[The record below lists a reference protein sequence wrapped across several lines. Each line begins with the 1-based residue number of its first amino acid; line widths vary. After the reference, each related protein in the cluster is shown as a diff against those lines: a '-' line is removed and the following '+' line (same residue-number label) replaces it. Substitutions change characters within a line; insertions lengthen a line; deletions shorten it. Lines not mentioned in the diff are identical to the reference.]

1 MKPKKEEGKDPTT
14 PASTFLQT
22 ELYHTA
28 SQPGLRSLP
37 PSPSRDFL
45 TLTWGPIIYLT
56 TYTPSSSNNLL
67 SPFLQSLNT
76 EIHHAIRRVLPGNPS
91 QTRLLESS
99 YAAKV
104 FSGEKLYGDK
114 SVEEIRRVFHD
125 WKRVDLA
132 LPAVELPVRLRVCLV
147 VDKGVLER
155 FGRLVNG
162 DGDEDG
168 RGGECCPVIMVE
180 ENFPD
185 IRRRDSNPADEGFPG
200 WTWVALRAVVE
211 VFDGLRGAGG
221 LRKYHREGEVYLGDG
236 RWGKLG

>member
-1 MKPKKEEGKDPTT
+1 MKTKEDKDPT
-14 PASTFLQT
+14 PASTFLHS

-56 TYTPSSSNNLL
+56 TYTPASNKILSS
-67 SPFLQSLNT
+67 FFQSLNA
-76 EIHHAIRRVLPGNPS
+76 EIHDAIRRVLPGNSS
-91 QTRLLESS
+91 QIRLLESS

-104 FSGEKLYGDK
+104 FSGERLYGDK

-155 FGRLVNG
+155 FGRLV
-162 DGDEDG
+162 DGKG
-168 RGGECCPVIMVE
+168 NGGECPVIMVE

-200 WTWVALRAVVE
+200 WTWKPIKYLFISGAVETIPGFSVSE
-211 VFDGLRGAGG
+211 GIPSGNPETGNQSLGLIINA
-221 LRKYHREGEVYLGDG
+221 
-236 RWGKLG
+236 WG

>member
-1 MKPKKEEGKDPTT
+1 MKGKEDKDPS
-14 PASTFLQT
+14 PASTFLHT

-45 TLTWGPIIYLT
+45 TLTWGPIIYRT
-56 TYTPSSSNNLL
+56 TYAPSSNKLL
-67 SPFLQSLNT
+67 SNFLHSLNT
-76 EIHHAIRRVLPGNPS
+76 EIHNAIPRVLPGNS
-91 QTRLLESS
+91 SHIRLLEST

-114 SVEEIRRVFHD
+114 SVEEIRRIFHD
-125 WKRVDLA
+125 WKRVELA

-147 VDKGVLER
+147 VDKGVLDR
-155 FGRLVNG
+155 FQGTV
-162 DGDEDG
+162 DGEG
-168 RGGECCPVIMVE
+168 SEGGGGWCPVIMVE

-185 IRRRDSNPADEGFPG
+185 CRRKDSNPADEGFPG

-221 LRKYHREGEVYLGDG
+221 LRKYHREGKVYFGDG
-236 RWGKLG
+236 SWGD